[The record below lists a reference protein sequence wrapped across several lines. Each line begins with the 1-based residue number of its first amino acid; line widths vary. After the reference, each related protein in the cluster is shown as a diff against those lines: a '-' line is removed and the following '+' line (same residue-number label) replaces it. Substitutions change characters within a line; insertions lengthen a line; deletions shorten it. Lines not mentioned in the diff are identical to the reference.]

1 MPTDYTKD
9 GATRFAA
16 LVGPQDGYAIVAGP
30 DNTLKIVAGPL
41 SASPV
46 EAISCNTN
54 GVVTLS
60 SGSSMSGAS
69 LTNATL
75 TTPTLSGSV
84 TGTYTLAG
92 TPTITSPAISNPTLS
107 GTATGTY
114 TLGGTPTITS
124 PAISNP
130 VLSGSAT
137 GTYTLAGTPTITSP
151 TITTPNISSPVLS
164 GTATGTYTLGGNPII
179 LNQSAASTMLAG
191 GGSATITDIGTL
203 YTNAT
208 VAPSS
213 TAVQIADRYILP
225 ASSLSAGKYL
235 YICVWAVHA
244 ANTNSCTIALNWGG
258 TGVIG
263 ANVVGGTTLGTQ
275 LSAVN
280 AGVFFIEA
288 YILRSGLNTQSFF
301 GSSQSAATASALQGG
316 TLAYAEGA
324 PIQINLVMLNASAA
338 SDATASWFIQWSN

>member
-30 DNTLKIVAGPL
+30 ENTLKIVADPL

-46 EAISCNTN
+46 EAISCDTN

-124 PAISNP
+124 PAISSP
-130 VLSGSAT
+130 AFSGVS
-137 GTYTLAGTPTITSP
+137 
-151 TITTPNISSPVLS
+151 
-164 GTATGTYTLGGNPII
+164 TGTYTLGGSPTI
-179 LNQSAASTMLAG
+179 LASTITSPAISSPTLSGTVTGTYTLGGTPSVTNLASTSTMLVG
-191 GGSATITDIGTL
+191 SGSATMTPMGTL
-203 YTNAT
+203 YTNVGVQPA
-208 VAPSS
+208 S
-213 TAVQIADRYILP
+213 TSVQIADRYILP
-225 ASSLSAGKYL
+225 ANSLGSAKYV
-235 YICVWAVHA
+235 YICAWAVHA
-244 ANTNSCTIALNWGG
+244 ANTNNCTLTLNWGG
-258 TGVIG
+258 TGAIG
-263 ANVVGGTTLGTQ
+263 ANVVSGTTLGTQ

-338 SDATASWFIQWSN
+338 SDAIASWFIQWSN